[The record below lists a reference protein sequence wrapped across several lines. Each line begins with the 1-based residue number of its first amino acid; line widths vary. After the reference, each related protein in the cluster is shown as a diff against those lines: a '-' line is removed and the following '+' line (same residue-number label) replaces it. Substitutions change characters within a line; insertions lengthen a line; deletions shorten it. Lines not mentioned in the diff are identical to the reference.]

1 MSYYK
6 PMQFL
11 ALPHETLANILD
23 IISVL
28 IIIALPIGMDITRA
42 NREND
47 FVPKYR
53 SNNKLTTYQ

>member
-28 IIIALPIGMDITRA
+28 IIIALPIGMDITMSKQ
-42 NREND
+42 RESYA
-47 FVPKYR
+47 PKYR